1 VWELKSERRKE
12 QKLIINSS
20 SIGMESERSYSSFTS
35 RKTSA
40 LLLVGMVGPLGDS
53 GQSKDIFGTGTKG
66 ETQEQTEE
74 EKKKALQEKLREMSS
89 YSRVNRPSYLLN
101 KRDGLSTIRQNCM
114 QYLIKIFFGETKKWD
129 YTKML
134 SEVSSLRKSAPQ
146 PVTEV
151 LYYNQEIYYRE
162 EENTSFSAEGTVKCA
177 DGREIKF
184 NLDVQMSRS
193 FSSYYEENYMQ
204 IQSRMCDPLVINLE
218 GNIAEL
224 TDQTFFFDID
234 ADGVKDKIS
243 KLGKGSGYLA
253 LDKNGDG
260 VINDGS
266 ELFGAKSG
274 NGFSD
279 LAAYDSDGNGWIDE
293 ADEIWNKLR
302 IWIKD
307 ENGDK
312 CYKLSEKKV
321 GAICLTNVST
331 DFSLTAASNAA
342 NGMIRRTGLFL
353 YESGGAGSIQHLD
366 VTCHGDDRTHLDVMS

>member
-1 VWELKSERRKE
+1 M
-12 QKLIINSS
+12 IINSS
-20 SIGMESERSYSSFTS
+20 IIGMESERSYSSFTS

-40 LLLVGMVGPLGDS
+40 LLLVGTAGPLRDN
-53 GQSKDIFGTGTKG
+53 GQSGDIFGTGTNG
-66 ETQEQTEE
+66 EAQEQTAE
-74 EKKKALQEKLREMSS
+74 EKKNALQEKLREMSS
-89 YSRVNRPSYLLN
+89 YSKVSRQSYLSN
-101 KRDGLSTIRQNCM
+101 KRDALSTVRQNCL
-114 QYLIKIFFGETKKWD
+114 QYLIKIFFGETKRWD
-129 YTKML
+129 YTEML
-134 SEVSSLRKSAPQ
+134 SEIRGLQNSVSQ

-151 LYYNQEIYYRE
+151 LYYHQEIYFEE
-162 EENTSFSAEGTVKCA
+162 EENTSFSTTGTVKCA

-184 NLDVQMSRS
+184 NLDVEMSRS
-193 FSSYYEENYMQ
+193 FSSYYEENYTQ
-204 IQSRMCDPLVINLE
+204 IQSRMCDPLVINLD

-243 KLGKGSGYLA
+243 RLGKGSGYLA
-253 LDKNGDG
+253 LDKNEDG
-260 VINDGS
+260 LINDGS

-279 LAAYDSDGNGWIDE
+279 LAAYDCDGNGWIDE
-293 ADEIWNKLR
+293 ADEIWDKLC

-312 CYKLSEKKV
+312 CYKLSEKNV

-331 DFSLTAASNAA
+331 DFSLTSASNET

-353 YESGGAGSIQHLD
+353 YENGGAGSIQHLD